1 MFDRATVTMPLDEFD
16 ELRRGKNQFEN
27 WYREMA
33 SRIAGCFEY
42 SLKYTATDVKP
53 GCDEECSTCGY
64 CIAYTEKL
72 TVDVERLINV
82 AKDYSC
88 WGKDIE
94 TDLDNITIERMER
107 ENEGSVR
114 VD

>member
-1 MFDRATVTMPLDEFD
+1 MFDKATVTMPLDEFD
-16 ELRRGKNQFEN
+16 ELRRAKNQFES

-42 SLKYTATDVKP
+42 TATELKP
-53 GCDEECSTCGY
+53 GCDEECDTCGH
-64 CIAYTEKL
+64 CNAYIEKL

-94 TDLDNITIERMER
+94 TDLDSITIERMGC
-107 ENEGSVR
+107 ENEGI
-114 VD
+114 